1 MPKTKASL
9 LVIAATAVTVVT
21 LFLLP
26 FTPRTAVRTAVVERG
41 ELICST
47 LLEGVVAYADEQPLI
62 ALQAGRVGK
71 VYVRQGQTVR
81 AGELLIS
88 MDTDVLEQE
97 LAAVNQLLYE
107 QETALA
113 AFGQAGEAALSAAQT
128 ALQAR
133 TRQAELRASIA
144 SAQIRAEA
152 DGVVGALYVAE
163 GAIAGEGGLLGSI
176 HGTGLPGIVAA
187 GRGGGT
193 GKCSARS
200 GCDGDQRGRKNAG
213 RRRSGAVGSTGTGQQ
228 HRTGDAVAFFFA
240 MDDGAWMGV
249 GAGDRVV
256 VELVQEA
263 LEDQAL
269 VPISAVDSRDRV
281 WFVEDGI
288 ATPVEIDLTLRNDA
302 YVAVPQEWAGKR
314 VVLLPE
320 TASLYPGAPS
330 RRPERGEAVRFLKL
344 SLLNILPRPPAPC

>member
-9 LVIAATAVTVVT
+9 LVIAATAGNRGHAVFAAVHTQDSRAHRGGGAGGT
-21 LFLLP
+21 DLLH
-26 FTPRTAVRTAVVERG
+26 
-41 ELICST
+41 

-71 VYVRQGQTVR
+71 VYVCQGQTVR

-88 MDTDVLEQE
+88 MDTGVLEQE
-97 LAAVNQLLYE
+97 LAAVNQMLYE

-176 HGTGLPGIVAA
+176 HGTGLRVVAA
-187 GRGGGT
+187 GRAEELANVAPGAAAMVT
-193 GKCSARS
+193 SAEGKAP
-200 GCDGDQRGRKNAG
+200 G

-228 HRTGDAVAFFFA
+228 HRTGDAVAFFFTH
-240 MDDGAWMGV
+240 G
-249 GAGDRVV
+249 
-256 VELVQEA
+256 
-263 LEDQAL
+263 
-269 VPISAVDSRDRV
+269 
-281 WFVEDGI
+281 
-288 ATPVEIDLTLRNDA
+288 
-302 YVAVPQEWAGKR
+302 
-314 VVLLPE
+314 
-320 TASLYPGAPS
+320 
-330 RRPERGEAVRFLKL
+330 
-344 SLLNILPRPPAPC
+344 

>member
-9 LVIAATAVTVVT
+9 LVIAATAATVVT

-71 VYVRQGQTVR
+71 VHVRQGQTVR

-88 MDTDVLEQE
+88 MDTGVQEQE

-113 AFGQAGEAALSAAQT
+113 AFGQAGEAALPAAHI

-163 GAIAGEGGLLGSI
+163 GAIAGEGGLLGTV
-176 HGTGLPGIVAA
+176 HGTGLRVAAA
-187 GRGGGT
+187 GRAEDLANVAPGAAAMVT
-193 GKCSARS
+193 SAEGKAL
-200 GCDGDQRGRKNAG
+200 GAAVLGQ
-213 RRRSGAVGSTGTGQQ
+213 SGAPELDGSTGQ
-228 HRTGDAVAFFFA
+228 A
-240 MDDGAWMGV
+240 M
-249 GAGDRVV
+249 
-256 VELVQEA
+256 
-263 LEDQAL
+263 
-269 VPISAVDSRDRV
+269 
-281 WFVEDGI
+281 
-288 ATPVEIDLTLRNDA
+288 
-302 YVAVPQEWAGKR
+302 
-314 VVLLPE
+314 
-320 TASLYPGAPS
+320 
-330 RRPERGEAVRFLKL
+330 
-344 SLLNILPRPPAPC
+344 

>member
-9 LVIAATAVTVVT
+9 LVIAATAATVVT

-71 VYVRQGQTVR
+71 VYVCQGQTVR

-88 MDTDVLEQE
+88 MDTGVLEQE
-97 LAAVNQLLYE
+97 LAAVNQMLYE

-176 HGTGLPGIVAA
+176 HGTGLRVVAA
-187 GRGGGT
+187 GRAAMVT
-193 GKCSARS
+193 SAEGKAL
-200 GCDGDQRGRKNAG
+200 GAAVLGQ
-213 RRRSGAVGSTGTGQQ
+213 SGAPELDSSTGQAMQ
-228 HRTGDAVAFFFA
+228 SLSFLP

-320 TASLYPGAPS
+320 TASLYPGCAVK
-330 RRPERGEAVRFLKL
+330 EARA
-344 SLLNILPRPPAPC
+344 R

>member
-9 LVIAATAVTVVT
+9 LVIAATAATVVT

-47 LLEGVVAYADEQPLI
+47 LLEGAVAYADEQPLI

-71 VYVRQGQTVR
+71 VHVRQGQTVR

-128 ALQAR
+128 TLQAR

-163 GAIAGEGGLLGSI
+163 GAIAGEGGLLGTV
-176 HGTGLPGIVAA
+176 HGTGLRVAAA
-187 GRGGGT
+187 GRAEDLANVAPGAAAMVT
-193 GKCSARS
+193 SAEGKTLGAAVL
-200 GCDGDQRGRKNAG
+200 GQ
-213 RRRSGAVGSTGTGQQ
+213 SGAPELDGSTGQAMQ
-228 HRTGDAVAFFFA
+228 SLSFFP
-240 MDDGAWMGV
+240 MDDGAWIGV

-256 VELVQEA
+256 VELAQEA

-302 YVAVPQEWAGKR
+302 YVAVTQEWAGKR

-320 TASLYPGAPS
+320 TASLYPGCAVK
-330 RRPERGEAVRFLKL
+330 EART
-344 SLLNILPRPPAPC
+344 R

>member
-128 ALQAR
+128 ACQAR

-176 HGTGLPGIVAA
+176 HGTGLRVVAA
-187 GRGGGT
+187 GRAEELANVAPGAAAMVT
-193 GKCSARS
+193 SAEGKAL
-200 GCDGDQRGRKNAG
+200 GAAVLGQ
-213 RRRSGAVGSTGTGQQ
+213 SGAPELDSSTGQAMQ
-228 HRTGDAVAFFFA
+228 SLSFFA
-240 MDDGAWMGV
+240 HG
-249 GAGDRVV
+249 
-256 VELVQEA
+256 
-263 LEDQAL
+263 
-269 VPISAVDSRDRV
+269 
-281 WFVEDGI
+281 
-288 ATPVEIDLTLRNDA
+288 
-302 YVAVPQEWAGKR
+302 
-314 VVLLPE
+314 
-320 TASLYPGAPS
+320 
-330 RRPERGEAVRFLKL
+330 
-344 SLLNILPRPPAPC
+344 

>member
-9 LVIAATAVTVVT
+9 LVIAATAATVVT

-71 VYVRQGQTVR
+71 VYVCQGQTVR

-88 MDTDVLEQE
+88 MDTGVLEQE
-97 LAAVNQLLYE
+97 LAAVNQMLYE

-176 HGTGLPGIVAA
+176 HGTGLRVVAA
-187 GRGGGT
+187 GRAEELANVAPGAAAMVT
-193 GKCSARS
+193 SAEGKAL
-200 GCDGDQRGRKNAG
+200 GAAVLGQ
-213 RRRSGAVGSTGTGQQ
+213 SGAPELDSSTGQAMQ
-228 HRTGDAVAFFFA
+228 SLSFLP

-320 TASLYPGAPS
+320 TASLYPGCAVK
-330 RRPERGEAVRFLKL
+330 EART
-344 SLLNILPRPPAPC
+344 R

>member
-9 LVIAATAVTVVT
+9 LVIAATAATVVT

-71 VYVRQGQTVR
+71 VYVCQGQTVR

-88 MDTDVLEQE
+88 MDTGVLEQE
-97 LAAVNQLLYE
+97 LAAVNQMLYE

-163 GAIAGEGGLLGSI
+163 GAIAGEGGK
-176 HGTGLPGIVAA
+176 
-187 GRGGGT
+187 R
-193 GKCSARS
+193 SARS
-200 GCDGDQRGRKNAG
+200 GCDGDQRGRKSAG

-240 MDDGAWMGV
+240 HG
-249 GAGDRVV
+249 
-256 VELVQEA
+256 
-263 LEDQAL
+263 
-269 VPISAVDSRDRV
+269 
-281 WFVEDGI
+281 
-288 ATPVEIDLTLRNDA
+288 
-302 YVAVPQEWAGKR
+302 
-314 VVLLPE
+314 
-320 TASLYPGAPS
+320 
-330 RRPERGEAVRFLKL
+330 
-344 SLLNILPRPPAPC
+344 

>member
-9 LVIAATAVTVVT
+9 LVIAATAATVVT

-128 ALQAR
+128 TLQAR

-144 SAQIRAEA
+144 YAQIRAEA

-163 GAIAGEGGLLGSI
+163 GAIAGEGGLLGTV
-176 HGTGLPGIVAA
+176 HGTGLRVAAA
-187 GRGGGT
+187 GRAENLADVAPGAAAMVT
-193 GKCSARS
+193 SAEGKTLGAAVL
-200 GCDGDQRGRKNAG
+200 GQ
-213 RRRSGAVGSTGTGQQ
+213 SGAPELDSSTGQAMQ
-228 HRTGDAVAFFFA
+228 SLSFLP

-320 TASLYPGAPS
+320 TASLYPGCAVK
-330 RRPERGEAVRFLKL
+330 EARA
-344 SLLNILPRPPAPC
+344 R